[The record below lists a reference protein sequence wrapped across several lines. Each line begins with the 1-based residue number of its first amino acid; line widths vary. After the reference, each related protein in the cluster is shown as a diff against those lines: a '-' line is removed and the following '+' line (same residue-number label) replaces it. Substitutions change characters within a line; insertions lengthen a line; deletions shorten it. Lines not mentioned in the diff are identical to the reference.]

1 MREALYQKY
10 MYIQIDITS
19 AGFVPR
25 INGRVFGG
33 KTSDASVGERV
44 GSLDPNIAKR
54 NRRIGVR
61 LASLASG
68 TPHRKSIA

>member
-25 INGRVFGG
+25 TVVCLGERLL
-33 KTSDASVGERV
+33 TLLLASVLVHLIQISRNATGEL
-44 GSLDPNIAKR
+44 G
-54 NRRIGVR
+54 
-61 LASLASG
+61 
-68 TPHRKSIA
+68 